1 MVLKTSLK
9 DDILGTWRH
18 RRYLV
23 NIINL
28 MILFLQITMETSDN
42 IPWIEDFQKIA
53 ELFQRLVE
61 KEPLTEKA
69 VETFLEILEQL
80 RDIVN
85 MIPADEHQD
94 TMKVS

>member
-1 MVLKTSLK
+1 M
-9 DDILGTWRH
+9 H

-23 NIINL
+23 NIINF

-42 IPWIEDFQKIA
+42 IPWMEDFQKIA
-53 ELFQRLVE
+53 QLFQSLVE

-69 VETFLEILEQL
+69 VETFLEILKQL